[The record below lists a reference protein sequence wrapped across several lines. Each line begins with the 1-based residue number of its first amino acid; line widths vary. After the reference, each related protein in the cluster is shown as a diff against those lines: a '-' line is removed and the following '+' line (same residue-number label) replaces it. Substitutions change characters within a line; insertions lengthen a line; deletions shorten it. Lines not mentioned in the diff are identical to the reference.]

1 MAGPDERTDV
11 MGLEAGRDLAFRAVG
26 DGDEAVDVGISDLL
40 QPAALPVMGVGVV
53 LGALADP
60 GVDPLAQLRLGGSG
74 RGRVQQEVFAEQ
86 PAEFDP
92 RKYCG
97 PARDLMTELYKHKIK
112 EVLGSDNKLAQLD

>member
-1 MAGPDERTDV
+1 MATENKPRVNFASVQSPYPYPDFLDLQLKSFRDFLQLDTPPEERKND
-11 MGLEAGRDLAFRAVG
+11 GLYK
-26 DGDEAVDVGISDLL
+26 
-40 QPAALPVMGVGVV
+40 
-53 LGALADP
+53 
-60 GVDPLAQLRLGGSG
+60 
-74 RGRVQQEVFAEQ
+74 VFAEN